1 MTQLPGDGSCT
12 TQQQP
17 DISATAPPGGVKKR
31 KLSSSS
37 DSVNE
42 STPQKVI
49 EIKSEFR
56 HGWII
61 RVYLTARSG
70 MIREKITPPPSNSL
84 SIFFL
89 FKMQRVGSYPS
100 FW

>member
-12 TQQQP
+12 TQQQQP

-56 HGWII
+56 NGWII
-61 RVYLTARSG
+61 RVYLTGRSG
-70 MIREKITPPPSNSL
+70 IIRENMPPSP
-84 SIFFL
+84 F
-89 FKMQRVGSYPS
+89 PS
-100 FW
+100 FRNAKVVVN

>member
-12 TQQQP
+12 TQQQQP

-42 STPQKVI
+42 STTPQKVI

-56 HGWII
+56 HGWIT
-61 RVYLTARSG
+61 RDSPFVTMTLKRCFVV
-70 MIREKITPPPSNSL
+70 
-84 SIFFL
+84 FFTVANDRL
-89 FKMQRVGSYPS
+89 F
-100 FW
+100 

>member
-12 TQQQP
+12 TQQQPP

-56 HGWII
+56 NGWII
-61 RVYLTARSG
+61 RVYLT
-70 MIREKITPPPSNSL
+70 
-84 SIFFL
+84 
-89 FKMQRVGSYPS
+89 
-100 FW
+100 